1 MKAPVGVD
9 VAPEPPPGP
18 FYVSLAT
25 PLGFLTV
32 FEAADAVVAVE
43 WGRTGKARPSPLLM
57 EAKRQLDAYFDR
69 RLKRF
74 ELPLAPAGS
83 RFQRAVWDCMRAIP
97 YGEARTYGE
106 LAKSLASVA
115 RAVGGACGRNPVPI
129 IIPCHRVVGQGGRL
143 GGYSGGDGLATK
155 RALLAFEGYLLA

>member
-1 MKAPVGVD
+1 MTS
-9 VAPEPPPGP
+9 PGP
-18 FYVSLAT
+18 FYLSLAS

-32 FEAADAVVAVE
+32 FEDADAVVALE
-43 WGRTGKARPSPLLM
+43 WGRVDEARPSKLLGD
-57 EAKRQLDAYFDR
+57 AKRQLDAYFDG

-83 RFQRAVWDCMRAIP
+83 RFQLAVWDRMRAIP

-106 LAKSLASVA
+106 LAKSLGNVA
-115 RAVGGACGRNPVPI
+115 RAVGGACGRNPIPI

-143 GGYSGGDGLATK
+143 GGYSGGDGAATK
-155 RALLAFEGYLLA
+155 RALLALEGYLLT